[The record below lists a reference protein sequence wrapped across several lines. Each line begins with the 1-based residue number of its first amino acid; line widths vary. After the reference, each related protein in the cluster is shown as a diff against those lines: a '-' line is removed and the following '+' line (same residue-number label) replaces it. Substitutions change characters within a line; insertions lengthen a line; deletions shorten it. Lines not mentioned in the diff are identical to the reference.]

1 MLKDQIVSDLK
12 QAMLA
17 RDEIRVS
24 TLRMLKAAIMKFE
37 VSGAKKEATEEDVID
52 LVKKELKARKDSS
65 EQFRNGNR
73 DDLADKEDAEAKILE
88 AYMPE
93 QMNEEQVRAIA
104 TEVVSNFGT
113 VGPQDFGK
121 VMGACMGKL
130 TGKADGEL
138 VNKVVK
144 ELLS

>member
-130 TGKADGEL
+130 KGKADGEL

-144 ELLS
+144 EPLS

>member
-130 TGKADGEL
+130 KGKADGEL

>member
-52 LVKKELKARKDSS
+52 LVKKELKARK
-65 EQFRNGNR
+65 
-73 DDLADKEDAEAKILE
+73 
-88 AYMPE
+88 
-93 QMNEEQVRAIA
+93 
-104 TEVVSNFGT
+104 
-113 VGPQDFGK
+113 
-121 VMGACMGKL
+121 
-130 TGKADGEL
+130 
-138 VNKVVK
+138 
-144 ELLS
+144 

>member
-52 LVKKELKARKDSS
+52 LVKKELKARKVSS

-73 DDLADKEDAEAKILE
+73 ADLADKEDAEAKILE

-130 TGKADGEL
+130 KGKADGEL